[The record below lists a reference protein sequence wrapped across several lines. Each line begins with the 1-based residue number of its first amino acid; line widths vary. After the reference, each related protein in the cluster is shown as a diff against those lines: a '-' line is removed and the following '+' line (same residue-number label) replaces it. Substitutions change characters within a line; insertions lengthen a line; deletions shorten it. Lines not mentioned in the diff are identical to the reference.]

1 MKRNTGFT
9 LIELMIVISIVA
21 ILAAIIVP
29 AATGGA
35 GSNMPNNLSW
45 GFNGVTESR
54 CIGGYQFVVGQDG
67 GARQIMD
74 EMGRGVR
81 CQ

>member
-1 MKRNTGFT
+1 MKRFTGFT
-9 LIELMIVISIVA
+9 LIELMIVVAIIA
-21 ILAAIIVP
+21 ILAGIIKG
-29 AATGGA
+29 AAKPGTQTA
-35 GSNMPNNLSW
+35 DLTW
-45 GFNGVTESR
+45 GINGVTESR
-54 CIGGYQFVVGQDG
+54 CIDGYRFIVGQDG